1 MSRTNKTLDVQKN
14 PCQHWMQW
22 DSGNGCWK
30 AYDKETKQ
38 NISYPSDTRFIC
50 LDALSTVTGF
60 SDAFQKGYY
69 GNEVRNVGKDI
80 IRAMCDGKEV
90 AKGIWRDIKIQVR
103 DIKFAT
109 SVYVMAKLGN
119 DYQLANLRLSGAA
132 VTGWIEF
139 TKSVGGISALFGD
152 VVVTVTEVTQEK
164 KGSVN
169 YTVPHF
175 SIVSRTLT
183 PEAAAKA
190 DELDTQL
197 QQFLEQYLKGGASPS
212 ASPED
217 NMIQEFKASCSAAG
231 IPPNVTQEIIQK
243 VGSDG
248 SSMTE
253 DQMNQG
259 FALMDSIPF

>member
-69 GNEVRNVGKDI
+69 SNEVRRLGQDT

-90 AKGIWRDIKIQVR
+90 AKGLWKDIKIQVR
-103 DIKFAT
+103 DIKFAA

-164 KGSVN
+164 KGSVS
-169 YTVPHF
+169 YTVPRF

-197 QQFLEQYLKGGASPS
+197 QQFLEQYLKGVALPDHGDGSGF
-212 ASPED
+212 
-217 NMIQEFKASCSAAG
+217 IQEFKSSCVAAG
-231 IPPNVTQEIIQK
+231 LSQDGIQK
-243 VGSDG
+243 ILQEVGSDG
-248 SSMTE
+248 QTLTE
-253 DQMNQG
+253 DQMSQG
-259 FALMDSIPF
+259 FALMDAIPF